1 MKRLVIAKLLAVA
14 LLAPTTIAIGDTANQ
29 DQCWNLLKSH
39 QEQCAALPANV
50 QDASCFIGALD
61 SHGACL
67 EIQLASASRLNS
79 KPFMSGVAVFDPGNQ
94 SLPAA
99 IKQTFENPGPAGT
112 YLLTLL
118 NNSGNPAQKL
128 SHVRVTINSAVV
140 FDDTNFSQAVAKEVS
155 VSLNGSTNTVLIQTD
170 GKTAG
175 VVTAWLTNGRIAS
188 VDDLE

>member
-1 MKRLVIAKLLAVA
+1 MKSIAITKLLAVA
-14 LLAPTTIAIGDTANQ
+14 LLAPTTIAIADSANQ
-29 DQCWNLLKSH
+29 DPCWKLLKDH
-39 QEQCAALPANV
+39 QQQCSTLPASV
-50 QDASCFIGALD
+50 QDACFIGALD
-61 SHGACL
+61 NHAACL
-67 EIQLASASRLNS
+67 EIHPASASRLNS

-128 SHVRVTINSAVV
+128 SHVSVTINGAVV
-140 FDDTNFSQAVAKEVS
+140 FDDTNFSQTVAKEVS
-155 VSLNGSTNTVLIQTD
+155 VSLNSSTNTVLIQTD

-188 VDDLE
+188 VAELE